1 VPPSAEPA
9 RILIVEDEF
18 LVAMSI
24 EETVQRL
31 GHEVVGPVGDL
42 PGALRLAETEALSAA
57 ILDVHL
63 QHGERV
69 YPVVGVL
76 HRRGVPLVLT
86 TAYRDSEIDPGC
98 AGEVLL
104 RKPFDEAE
112 LELCIARLLS
122 THPATAVV
130 HRD

>member
-1 VPPSAEPA
+1 MTASAKPA

-63 QHGERV
+63 QHGERI
-69 YPVVGVL
+69 YPVIEAL
-76 HRRGVPLVLT
+76 RRRGVPLVLT

-104 RKPFDEAE
+104 RKPFDETE
-112 LELCIARLLS
+112 LEQCIARLLS
-122 THPATAVV
+122 AHPAPVV
-130 HRD
+130 AHRD